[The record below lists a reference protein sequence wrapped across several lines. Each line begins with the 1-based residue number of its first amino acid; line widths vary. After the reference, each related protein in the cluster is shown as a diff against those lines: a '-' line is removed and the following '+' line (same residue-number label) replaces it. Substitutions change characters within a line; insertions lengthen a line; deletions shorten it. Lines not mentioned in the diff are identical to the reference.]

1 MSTIPT
7 TAKAWRFPPT
17 EPSLWN
23 SYHSLELKDVP
34 VPKPGKGEVLVK
46 IRAVA
51 LNASLGQYPG
61 GAFTTGP
68 DHGGLIPA
76 SDGAGEIVAVGQGV
90 DKWTTGDRVY
100 SLFSETWE
108 SGPVQDHHWSGMVGS
123 HTQGCLTQYRYV
135 FPTLL
140 KTFMYLLCSIFSA
153 EYCLPVPEHLS
164 YEQAAA
170 IPCAGMTAFN
180 ALFVVS
186 TTTQDSTVLVLGSGG
201 VSVLGAQFAK
211 AAGARV
217 IATTSSESKSHKYKA
232 LGVDHVV
239 NYRDTPDWA
248 DEVKKLTS
256 GQGVD
261 QVFEIGGSGTLM
273 ESIRAIKPG
282 GEVHVI
288 SVPAEAATT
297 SISELAMSLLLKQ
310 GKLNG
315 VVVGGKDV
323 GQRLNSFISEHKVEP
338 LVDSKV
344 FEWKAA
350 KEAFDYIQ
358 SGAHFGKVVIRVD

>member
-7 TAKAWRFPPT
+7 IAKAWRFPPT

-46 IRAVA
+46 IHAVA

-68 DHGGLIPA
+68 DHGGLIPT

-90 DKWTTGDRVY
+90 DKWTIGDRVY

-123 HTQGCLTQYRYV
+123 HTQGCLTQYRI
-135 FPTLL
+135 FP
-140 KTFMYLLCSIFSA
+140 A
-153 EYCLPVPEHLS
+153 DYCLPVPEHLS

-170 IPCAGMTAFN
+170 IPCAGMTAYN
-180 ALFVVS
+180 ALFVLS
-186 TTTQDSTVLVLGSGG
+186 TTTQNSTVLVLGSGG

-217 IATTSSESKSHKYKA
+217 IATTSSKAKAQKYKA

-239 NYRDTPDWA
+239 NYRDTPNWA
-248 DEVKKLTS
+248 DEVNKLTG

-261 QVFEIGGSGTLM
+261 HVFEIGGNGTLT
-273 ESIRAIKPG
+273 ESIRAIKSG

-288 SVPAEAATT
+288 SVPADAATT
-297 SISELAMSLLLKQ
+297 SITELAMSLLLKQ

-323 GQRLNSFISEHKVEP
+323 GQWLNSFITEHKVEP
-338 LVDSKV
+338 LVDSRL

-350 KEAFDYIQ
+350 KEAFEYIQ
-358 SGAHFGKVVIRVD
+358 SGAHFGKVVIKVD